1 LLGGEEARWWDL
13 LPGEQ
18 RSRRD
23 LLPGGEEHDPRG

>member
-1 LLGGEEARWWDL
+1 LPGGEEARQRDL

-23 LLPGGEEHDPRG
+23 LLPSGEEHDPRG